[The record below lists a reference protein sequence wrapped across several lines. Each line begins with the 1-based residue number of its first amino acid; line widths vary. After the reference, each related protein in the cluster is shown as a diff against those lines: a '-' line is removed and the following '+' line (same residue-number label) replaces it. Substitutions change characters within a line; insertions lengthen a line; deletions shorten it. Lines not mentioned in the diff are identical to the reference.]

1 MNAHGPEEHG
11 HAVSA
16 DRTGEALVDVR
27 NLSVTYQVPAGRLQA
42 VSDISFT
49 IEKGET
55 LGLVGESGC
64 GKSTVGR
71 ALVCLPQP
79 EHANIIFEGV
89 DIANLS
95 KAKLRK
101 MRTRMQII
109 FQDPTSALNGG
120 RKISEVVAEPFVIWN
135 TYPDKAERKK
145 RVDELLHAV
154 GLDPEVFGNRRAHEL
169 SGGQCQRVAIARA
182 LALEPSFIVCDEAV
196 SALDVS
202 VQAQILN
209 LLEEL
214 KEKYQ
219 LTLLFISHDLS
230 VIRHVSDRIC
240 VMYLGVICEIG
251 PRDAVYDTPR
261 HPYTS
266 ALIDSLPEPDPT
278 QEPQRPPIEGDLPSA
293 VSPPPGCRFHT
304 RCPRATAVC
313 RTEVPPLVPFADA
326 EGHFVACHHPL
337 EPGEKLVRTD
347 ETARASDA
355 SALAQAT
362 G

>member
-1 MNAHGPEEHG
+1 MNAHGPEEPG
-11 HAVSA
+11 HAVNA
-16 DRTGEALVDVR
+16 DRTGGALVDVR

-42 VSDISFT
+42 VSDISFV

-79 EHANIIFEGV
+79 EQARIIFEDV
-89 DIANLS
+89 DIANLP

-120 RKISEVVAEPFVIWN
+120 RKISEVVAEPFVIWK
-135 TYPDKAERKK
+135 TYPDRAERKK
-145 RVDELLHAV
+145 RVDELLNAV
-154 GLDPEVFGNRRAHEL
+154 GLDPEVFGDRRAHEL

-240 VMYLGVICEIG
+240 VMYLGVI
-251 PRDAVYDTPR
+251 
-261 HPYTS
+261 
-266 ALIDSLPEPDPT
+266 
-278 QEPQRPPIEGDLPSA
+278 
-293 VSPPPGCRFHT
+293 
-304 RCPRATAVC
+304 
-313 RTEVPPLVPFADA
+313 
-326 EGHFVACHHPL
+326 
-337 EPGEKLVRTD
+337 
-347 ETARASDA
+347 
-355 SALAQAT
+355 
-362 G
+362 

>member
-1 MNAHGPEEHG
+1 MNAHGSAAPG
-11 HAVSA
+11 QAVSA
-16 DRTGEALVDVR
+16 DPTGEALVDVR
-27 NLSVTYQVPAGRLQA
+27 DLSVTYQVPAGRLQA

-79 EHANIIFEGV
+79 EHGTITFEDV

-95 KAKLRK
+95 KAKLRR

-120 RKISEVVAEPFVIWN
+120 RKISEVVAEPFVIWKR
-135 TYPDKAERKK
+135 YPDKAERQE
-145 RVDELLHAV
+145 RVDELLNAV
-154 GLDPEVFGNRRAHEL
+154 GLNPEVFGDRRAHEL

-214 KEKYQ
+214 KERYQ

-266 ALIDSLPEPDPT
+266 ALIASLPEPDPT

-293 VSPPPGCRFHT
+293 VDPPSGCRFHT
-304 RCPRATAVC
+304 RCPRATAIC
-313 RTEVPPLVPFADA
+313 RTEVPPLVPFTDA
-326 EGHFVACHHPL
+326 EGHLVACHHPL

-347 ETARASDA
+347 DTARAGDA
-355 SALAQAT
+355 PALAQAT